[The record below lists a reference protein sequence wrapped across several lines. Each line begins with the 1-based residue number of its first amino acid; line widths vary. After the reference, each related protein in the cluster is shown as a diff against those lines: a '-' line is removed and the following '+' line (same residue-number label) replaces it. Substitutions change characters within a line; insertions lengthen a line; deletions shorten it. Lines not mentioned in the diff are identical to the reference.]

1 MVRRPHPAT
10 VLESHLVITFTDVVK
25 RYGGTGRPALDGVS
39 FRVEP
44 GEFAFVVG
52 ASGSGKS
59 TLMRLLLAE
68 EKVSSGSLSALG
80 YDVVGLR
87 RRMVPR
93 LRRGIGVVF
102 QDYRLLPDR
111 DVQANVAYVLHV
123 LGRNPDDVER
133 LVPRTLE
140 MVGLEDLARRRPS
153 ELSGGEQQ
161 RVALARALVKQPA
174 LLLADEP
181 TGNLDPA
188 AAAQILALLEDINA
202 AGTTI
207 LMATHNDRVVDT
219 AGRRVIALEQGQVVR
234 DEASGTYYGGN
245 AGGPARAQTELDV
258 GPGGPVRDVE
268 GPTSRGSVTG
278 GPPPT
283 RTPLRTR
290 FRGRRKA
297 GEA

>member
-1 MVRRPHPAT
+1 M
-10 VLESHLVITFTDVVK
+10 ITFTDVVK

-59 TLMRLLLAE
+59 TLVRLLLAE

-80 YDVVGLR
+80 YDVVGLS

-111 DVQANVAYVLHV
+111 DVRANVAYVLHV
-123 LGRNPDDVER
+123 LGRNPEDVER

-140 MVGLEDLARRRPS
+140 MVGLQDLARRRPN

-188 AAAQILALLEDINA
+188 ATAQIVALLEDVNA
-202 AGTTI
+202 TGTTI
-207 LMATHNDRVVDT
+207 LMATHDDRVVDS
-219 AGRRVIALEQGQVVR
+219 AGRRVIALEQGRVVR
-234 DEASGTYYGGN
+234 DEARGTYHGIN
-245 AGGPARAQTELDV
+245 AGGTERAQ
-258 GPGGPVRDVE
+258 
-268 GPTSRGSVTG
+268 
-278 GPPPT
+278 
-283 RTPLRTR
+283 
-290 FRGRRKA
+290 RKA
-297 GEA
+297 GEV